1 MINLRYHIVSLTAVF
16 LALGLGILAGT
27 TVIDQFVVDQLN
39 RQTDGL
45 RRSLDG
51 ERAKADGLQR
61 DLDLWEKFGT
71 TVAPPLIRG
80 RLAGRAVVVLAARD
94 VPGDQLNAL
103 TEALTLAGAK
113 QPTRLTLTDRW
124 ALEGEAQVEQLAE
137 AVGVQATNAG
147 AVTTEAAT
155 RLAGRLAGS
164 SDPRRDGDTLK
175 KLQDAGFVSVADLPG
190 TGPFPA
196 ANAIVIAV
204 PSPAGAT
211 APNADAFWVPF
222 LRELSAARIAAVAE
236 SSVAE
241 ESLAEKVRGDRTL
254 GRSVSTIDHADTVAG
269 RISLVYALRDLGAG
283 RTASHYGVR
292 GGAEAVA
299 PDINAA

>member
-27 TVIDQFVVDQLN
+27 TVIDQGVVSVLD
-39 RQTDGL
+39 RQTNQLRKDLNAARGDADGL
-45 RRSLDG
+45 RR
-51 ERAKADGLQR
+51 QI
-61 DLDLWEKFGT
+61 DLWEKFGT
-71 TVAPPLIRG
+71 TIAPPLLRG

-94 VPGDQLNAL
+94 APGDELNAL
-103 TEALTLAGAK
+103 TEALTLAGAR

-124 ALEGEAQVEQLAE
+124 ALEGEAQVEQLAQ
-137 AVGVQATNAG
+137 AIGVQATNAG

-155 RLAGRLAGS
+155 RLAGRIAGS

-175 KLQDAGFVSVADLPG
+175 ELQDAGFIAVADLPG

-196 ANAIVIAV
+196 ANAVVIVM
-204 PSPAGAT
+204 PSPARAT
-211 APNADAFWVPF
+211 APSADAFWIPL
-222 LRELSAARIAAVAE
+222 LRELSGARIAAVAE
-236 SSVAE
+236 SSAAE
-241 ESLAEKVRGDRTL
+241 ESVAEKVRGDRAL
-254 GRSVSTIDHADTVAG
+254 GRSVCTVDHADTVAG
-269 RISLVYALRDLGAG
+269 SISLVYALRDLGAG

-299 PDINAA
+299 PDVGAA